1 MKQTTE
7 KVVEFLKAHKAD
19 FASEFSVR
27 KLGLFGSYA
36 REEATDDSDID
47 IVVELENPDLF
58 SLIGIKQFLEESF
71 KVKVDVIRLRDN
83 MNKVLRKRIEKDV
96 IYV

>member
-7 KVVEFLKAHKAD
+7 KVIGFLKEHKAD

-58 SLIGIKQFLEESF
+58 SLIGIKQTLEESF
-71 KVKVDVIRLRDN
+71 NTKVDVIRLRDN